1 MIDGARRGVDLAAVY
16 GGTQPSMDSWE
27 PFAIAYAG
35 VLHFAGDPV
44 LNSTE
49 GQKDSRH

>member
-35 VLHFAGDPV
+35 VLHFAGEAIV
-44 LNSTE
+44 NSAA
-49 GQKDSRH
+49 GQKDS

>member
-1 MIDGARRGVDLAAVY
+1 VIDGARRGVDLAAVY